1 MTEKLQKTLADHGF
15 GSRREMEKWI
25 AAGRVTVN
33 GKVAGVGLRV
43 EAADRIVVDGRALVA
58 APRVETRIL
67 LLNKRAGVIVSRR
80 DPKRRASV
88 FDDLPPLPGG
98 RWISVGRLDL
108 QTTGLL
114 LLTNR
119 GDLAHKLTH
128 PSTGIDREYAVRV
141 SGRLDDDALRLLK
154 TGPTKRPGPGGVDPV
169 GRAGGNPS
177 RRPGGDA
184 GGRPGGD
191 AGGRP
196 GGDAGGRPGGDAGGR
211 KEGFSDIRYYD
222 GKGANHWYHVVLLE
236 GRNREVRRLFE
247 AADVSV
253 TRLKRVR
260 YGPVVLPPWLPRG
273 ARFELGPRDVATLTA
288 LVGLASP
295 KRRRQPAPRQGRSVL
310 IPYPRL
316 AGGAA

>member
-1 MTEKLQKTLADHGF
+1 MNEKLQKTLADHGF

-33 GKVAGVGLRV
+33 GEVAGVGLRV
-43 EAADRIVVDGRALVA
+43 QAADRIVVDGRALVA

-154 TGPTKRPGPGGVDPV
+154 TGPAKRPG
-169 GRAGGNPS
+169 
-177 RRPGGDA
+177 
-184 GGRPGGD
+184 
-191 AGGRP
+191 P

-273 ARFELGPRDVATLTA
+273 ARFELGARDVATLTA

-295 KRRRQPAPRQGRSVL
+295 KRRRHAAPRQGRSVL

>member
-1 MTEKLQKTLADHGF
+1 MVLARPFAVRDMTEKLQKTLADHGF

-25 AAGRVTVN
+25 AAGRVLVN
-33 GKVAGVGLRV
+33 GQTADLGVRV
-43 EAADRIVVDGRALVA
+43 GADDRIVVDGRALAA
-58 APRVETRIL
+58 APRVETRVL

-80 DPKRRASV
+80 DPKGRTSV
-88 FDDLPPLPGG
+88 FDDLPPLSSG

-141 SGRLDDDALRLLK
+141 SNRLDDDALRLLK
-154 TGPTKRPGPGGVDPV
+154 TGPSRRPAPGGVDIEE
-169 GRAGGNPS
+169 
-177 RRPGGDA
+177 RP
-184 GGRPGGD
+184 
-191 AGGRP
+191 
-196 GGDAGGRPGGDAGGR
+196 
-211 KEGFSDIRYYD
+211 EGFSDIRYYD

-247 AADVSV
+247 AAGVSV

-260 YGPVVLPPWLPRG
+260 YGPVALPPWLPRG
-273 ARFELGPRDVATLTA
+273 TRFELGARDVSTLAA

-295 KRRRQPAPRQGRSVL
+295 KRRRRAPPRQERSVL

-316 AGGAA
+316 VGGTAQP

>member
-25 AAGRVTVN
+25 AAGRVLVN
-33 GKVAGVGLRV
+33 GQTADLGARVG
-43 EAADRIVVDGRALVA
+43 ADDRIVVDGRALAA
-58 APRVETRIL
+58 APRVETRVL

-80 DPKRRASV
+80 DPKGRTSV
-88 FDDLPPLPGG
+88 FDDLPPLSSG

-141 SGRLDDDALRLLK
+141 SSRLDDDALRLLK
-154 TGPTKRPGPGGVDPV
+154 TGPG
-169 GRAGGNPS
+169 
-177 RRPGGDA
+177 RRPAPGDVDIE
-184 GGRPGGD
+184 GRP
-191 AGGRP
+191 
-196 GGDAGGRPGGDAGGR
+196 
-211 KEGFSDIRYYD
+211 EGFSDIRYYD

-247 AADVSV
+247 AAGVSV

-260 YGPVVLPPWLPRG
+260 YGPVALPPWLPRG
-273 ARFELGPRDVATLTA
+273 ARFELGARDVSTLAA

-295 KRRRQPAPRQGRSVL
+295 KRRRRAPPRQERSVL

-316 AGGAA
+316 VGGAAQP

>member
-25 AAGRVTVN
+25 AAGRVLVN
-33 GKVAGVGLRV
+33 GQTADLGARVG
-43 EAADRIVVDGRALVA
+43 ADDRIVVDGRALAA
-58 APRVETRIL
+58 APRVETRVL

-80 DPKRRASV
+80 DPKGRTSV
-88 FDDLPPLPGG
+88 FDDLPPLSSG

-141 SGRLDDDALRLLK
+141 SSRLDDDALRLLK
-154 TGPTKRPGPGGVDPV
+154 TGPSRRPAPGGVDIEE
-169 GRAGGNPS
+169 
-177 RRPGGDA
+177 RP
-184 GGRPGGD
+184 
-191 AGGRP
+191 
-196 GGDAGGRPGGDAGGR
+196 
-211 KEGFSDIRYYD
+211 EGFSDIRYYD

-247 AADVSV
+247 AAGVSV

-260 YGPVVLPPWLPRG
+260 YGPVALPPWLPRG
-273 ARFELGPRDVATLTA
+273 ARFELGARDVSTLAA

-295 KRRRQPAPRQGRSVL
+295 KRRRRAPPRQERSVL

-316 AGGAA
+316 VGGTAQP